1 MLILMLGEFQKPT
14 TLKREVVN
22 TIGCDDY
29 ESRHAVSPLMDKV
42 YHGDDASQPDV
53 INNSRLSSFL

>member
-1 MLILMLGEFQKPT
+1 MLILILGEFQKPT
-14 TLKREVVN
+14 TLEREVVN

-29 ESRHAVSPLMDKV
+29 ESRHAVSPLMEKV

-53 INNSRLSSFL
+53 INNS